1 MKTVRNTIA
10 LTMLTAMIISLAST
24 SQAAEAGPQQ
34 VVNINTAS
42 AAELEALP
50 GIGPSK
56 SQAIID
62 YRNKHPFAKI
72 EDIMRVK
79 GIGRKSFLKLKPYLT
94 VSGSA
99 RVPQKSPA
107 AQR

>member
-1 MKTVRNTIA
+1 MKTVRNIIA
-10 LTMLTAMIISLAST
+10 LTMLSAMIISLAST
-24 SQAAEAGPQQ
+24 AQAAEAGQQ
-34 VVNINTAS
+34 QIVNINTAS

-62 YRNKHPFAKI
+62 YRSKHPFAKI

-79 GIGRKSFLKLKPYLT
+79 GIGRKSFLKLKPFLT
-94 VSGSA
+94 VSGSTHA
-99 RVPQKSPA
+99 PEKSPA